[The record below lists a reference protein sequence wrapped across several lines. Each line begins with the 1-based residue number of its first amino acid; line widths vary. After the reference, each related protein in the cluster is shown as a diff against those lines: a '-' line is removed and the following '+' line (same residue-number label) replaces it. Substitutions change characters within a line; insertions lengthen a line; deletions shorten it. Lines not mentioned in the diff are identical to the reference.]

1 MKNNFWERMEE
12 TFEKQKKEIISTSLW
27 IAGGGAVG
35 RAFVFGNIVSSV
47 AFGVMLFCIAIV
59 VMTFLYTEDDEEE

>member
-1 MKNNFWERMEE
+1 MKKNFWERMEE

-59 VMTFLYTEDDEEE
+59 IMTFLYTEDDEEE

>member
-1 MKNNFWERMEE
+1 MKKNFWERMEE
-12 TFEKQKKEIISTSLW
+12 TFDRERKEIISTSIL

-35 RAFVFGNIVSSV
+35 IAFVFGNIVSSV

>member
-1 MKNNFWERMEE
+1 MKKNFWERMEE

>member
-1 MKNNFWERMEE
+1 MKKDFWERMEE
-12 TFEKQKKEIISTSLW
+12 AFKKERKEIISTSLW

-59 VMTFLYTEDDEEE
+59 VMTFLYTEDDEE

>member
-1 MKNNFWERMEE
+1 MKKNFWERMEE
-12 TFEKQKKEIISTSLW
+12 TFERERKEIISTSLW

>member
-1 MKNNFWERMEE
+1 MKKDFWERMEE

>member
-1 MKNNFWERMEE
+1 MKKDFWERMEE
-12 TFEKQKKEIISTSLW
+12 AFEKERKEIISTSLW

>member
-1 MKNNFWERMEE
+1 MKKDFWERMEE
-12 TFEKQKKEIISTSLW
+12 TFEKEKKEIISTSLW

>member
-1 MKNNFWERMEE
+1 MKKDFWERMEE
-12 TFEKQKKEIISTSLW
+12 AFERERKEIISTSIW

-35 RAFVFGNIVSSV
+35 IAFITGNVIRSL

-59 VMTFLYTEDDEEE
+59 IMTFLYTEDDEEE

>member
-1 MKNNFWERMEE
+1 MKKNFWERMEE

-59 VMTFLYTEDDEEE
+59 VMTFLYTEDDEE

>member
-1 MKNNFWERMEE
+1 MKKDFWERMEE

-59 VMTFLYTEDDEEE
+59 IMTFLYTEDDEEE

>member
-1 MKNNFWERMEE
+1 MKKNFWERMEE
-12 TFEKQKKEIISTSLW
+12 TFERERKEIISTSLW

-59 VMTFLYTEDDEEE
+59 VMTFHYTEDDEEE

>member
-1 MKNNFWERMEE
+1 MKKDFWERMEE
-12 TFEKQKKEIISTSLW
+12 AFEKERKEIISTSLW

-35 RAFVFGNIVSSV
+35 RAVVFGNIVSSV

>member
-1 MKNNFWERMEE
+1 MKKDFWERMEE
-12 TFEKQKKEIISTSLW
+12 AFERERKEIISTSIW

-35 RAFVFGNIVSSV
+35 IAFVFGNIVSSV

>member
-1 MKNNFWERMEE
+1 MKKDFWERMEE
-12 TFEKQKKEIISTSLW
+12 AFKKERKEIISTSLW

-35 RAFVFGNIVSSV
+35 RAVVFGNIVSSV

-59 VMTFLYTEDDEEE
+59 IMTFLYTEDDEEE